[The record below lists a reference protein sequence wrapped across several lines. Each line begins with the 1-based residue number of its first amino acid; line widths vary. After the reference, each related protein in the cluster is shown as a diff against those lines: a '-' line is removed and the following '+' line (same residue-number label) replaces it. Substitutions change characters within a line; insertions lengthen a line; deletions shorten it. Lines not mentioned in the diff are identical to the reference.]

1 MKRLTS
7 WALAALVVPLAA
19 AAPWSVARSEHFEV
33 WSNAP
38 ADTAREIGAGLERLR
53 TFFIKQVGIEPRT
66 RVRVICFASLQEFA
80 DYRVLAGSDGFSLTG
95 PRGDYI
101 VTHTVPRGNLRVPAH
116 EYAHLL
122 IHASGWK
129 LPEWLAEGISE
140 VVSSV
145 QFGDRASFIGGDLPG
160 RSQQLKTATW
170 MRPAELFAAS
180 RTPEETRDALFYA
193 QSWALAHMLIVSP
206 EYAPRFPAFL
216 SMVAQSSPTP
226 AAIEGVYGV
235 STEAF
240 FREARNRVLRGVTG
254 IPLPPV
260 ADAEPIRVESAS
272 AFDARVMLAGLRHAA
287 GQTNRAEAAYR
298 ELAAER
304 PNAPEIPAAL
314 GLIALGRG
322 DHAGATQEFGRAL
335 SLGLRDADLCF
346 LYAAPADQHNLGEQQ
361 IRGALERAI
370 AIRPDFDDA
379 HFKLGLIDRNTSHAA
394 EAVSHF
400 RAMRPPA
407 PDRAWLYYSALSDA
421 LLELGQR
428 TEARDAAI
436 AALRYAATDRERQRA
451 RTLVYFAETETSV
464 EIAATPDGRRE
475 FRSVRVPVNAPAP
488 NPFIEVDD
496 DARSVAATLDRVD
509 CAGDA
514 ISLIVT
520 STDGTLELAVP
531 DPSRV
536 QIRNAGAVKFELTC
550 GPQQSRPVLV
560 EYTAQN
566 ILRGLE
572 LR

>member
-1 MKRLTS
+1 MKGLTLC
-7 WALAALVVPLAA
+7 ALAALAVPLAA
-19 AAPWSVARSEHFEV
+19 ATPWSVARSEHFEV

-80 DYRVLAGSDGFSLTG
+80 DYRVRAGSDGFSLTG
-95 PRGDYI
+95 PSGDYI
-101 VTHTVPRGNLRVPAH
+101 VIHATPRTDLRVPAH

-122 IHASGWK
+122 IHATGWK

-145 QFGDRASFIGGDLPG
+145 QFGERSSFIGGDLPG

-170 MRPAELFAAS
+170 MRPADLFAAS
-180 RTPEETRDALFYA
+180 TAPEETRDALFYA
-193 QSWALAHMLIVSP
+193 QSWALAHTLIVSP

-216 SMVAQSSPTP
+216 SMVAQNSPSQ
-226 AAIEGVYGV
+226 AAIEGAYGV
-235 STEAF
+235 SADAF
-240 FREARNRVLRGVTG
+240 FRDARNRVLHGVTG

-260 ADAEPIRVESAS
+260 PDAASVRVEPAS

-287 GQTNRAEAAYR
+287 RQTDRAEAAYR

-304 PNAPEIPAAL
+304 PDAPQIPAAL

-322 DHAGATQEFGRAL
+322 DHAGAAQEFGRAL

-346 LYAAPADQHNLGEQQ
+346 LYAVLADEHNLGEPQ
-361 IRGALERAI
+361 IRSALERAI
-370 AIRPDFDDA
+370 AVRPDFDDA
-379 HFKLGLIDRNTSHAA
+379 HFKLGLIDRNTGHAA
-394 EAVSHF
+394 EAVTHF

-407 PDRAWLYYSALSDA
+407 PERAWLYYSALSDA

-428 TEARDAAI
+428 TEARDAALT
-436 AALRYAATDRERQRA
+436 AVHYAATDSQRHRA
-451 RTLVYFAETETSV
+451 RTLVYYTETEMSV

-475 FRSVRVPVNAPAP
+475 FRTVRVPVNAPAR
-488 NPFIEVDD
+488 NPFIEADD
-496 DARSVAATLDRVD
+496 DARSLAATLDRVD
-509 CAGDA
+509 CAGHA

-520 STDGTLELAVP
+520 SATGTLRLAVP

-536 QIRNAGAVKFELTC
+536 QIRNADGVKFEFTC
-550 GPQQSRPVLV
+550 GPQQSRQVLV